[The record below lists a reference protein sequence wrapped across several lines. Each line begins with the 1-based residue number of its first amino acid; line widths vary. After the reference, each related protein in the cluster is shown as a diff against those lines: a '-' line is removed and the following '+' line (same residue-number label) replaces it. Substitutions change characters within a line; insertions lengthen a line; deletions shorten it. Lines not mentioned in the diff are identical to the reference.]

1 MPMPMP
7 ILMPRY
13 QCRYFQMAPKSW
25 KWGMLRTVIKRAYV
39 ICSTSNLLLDH
50 ILFVF
55 QKYNNFPKWVIDQVL
70 HQEKENH
77 HVVRRVQPE
86 INEVSNE
93 KSHILVLPYARQK
106 GERLIKG
113 FTLTSKLTGLFM
125 ATFYVQISNFL
136 ILYKLWQCLLLTKKG
151 CQGKK
156 TGKKTREWLGLG
168 VGLES
173 RGGRVPGNF
182 FLNPLREFRQI
193 NNKKL
198 TDGLVF
204 KDLNTQNNYSATK
217 NVYVHMWNS
226 LKIIKAF

>member
-13 QCRYFQMAPKSW
+13 QCRDFQMALKSW
-25 KWGMLRTVIKRAYV
+25 KWGTLRTVIKRAYV

-55 QKYNNFPKWVIDQVL
+55 QKYNNFPKWVIDQAL

-93 KSHILVLPYARQK
+93 KSHIWVLPYARQK

-113 FTLTSKLTGLFM
+113 FTLT
-125 ATFYVQISNFL
+125 
-136 ILYKLWQCLLLTKKG
+136 
-151 CQGKK
+151 
-156 TGKKTREWLGLG
+156 
-168 VGLES
+168 
-173 RGGRVPGNF
+173 
-182 FLNPLREFRQI
+182 
-193 NNKKL
+193 L

-217 NVYVHMWNS
+217 NVYVHMCNS

>member
-1 MPMPMP
+1 
-7 ILMPRY
+7 
-13 QCRYFQMAPKSW
+13 
-25 KWGMLRTVIKRAYV
+25 MLRTVIKRAYV

-125 ATFYVQISNFL
+125 TTFYVQISNFL
-136 ILYKLWQCLLLTKKG
+136 ILYKHDSVFFSQKRDVREKKP
-151 CQGKK
+151 
-156 TGKKTREWLGLG
+156 E
-168 VGLES
+168 
-173 RGGRVPGNF
+173 
-182 FLNPLREFRQI
+182 
-193 NNKKL
+193 KKL
-198 TDGLVF
+198 G
-204 KDLNTQNNYSATK
+204 NG
-217 NVYVHMWNS
+217 
-226 LKIIKAF
+226 